1 LANIAP
7 GFQTPF
13 KLDSLKISQS
23 DKATLK
29 NCKTYNYT
37 PPCPVMIM
45 VAWTEKPKKLNN
57 KLDK

>member
-13 KLDSLKISQS
+13 KLDSLKFSQS

-29 NCKTYNYT
+29 NSKTYNYT
-37 PPCPVMIM
+37 PPLPYNY
-45 VAWTEKPKKLNN
+45 VAEEGRE
-57 KLDK
+57 